1 MFIGISIFL
10 VLIIM
15 GGVIAFLGDRIG
27 SKVGKKKLTLFGLR
41 PKYTSVIVT
50 IISGVMISFSTIAVL
65 AVVNENVRVALFGLS
80 RLQTQMDDLNRE
92 IQGKNRELEKGK
104 LQLKARNE
112 EYENVTKKAEETSKE
127 LERVESQRSYMQ
139 SELYQV
145 QSAYDEAQAGIA
157 RSAAEIKNLEK
168 TKTEL
173 NENIG
178 KLNEEKKN
186 LLENIYALREGQVV
200 MQAGQILT
208 TATVDSGMTREQ
220 TEQVLESILADING
234 SLKEQLN
241 VNDQEI
247 NLIRIRNSDF
257 EEAVGD
263 IAGGQNQ
270 KLVRIVAAQNLIMG
284 EPFLVDFDIHDNLLI
299 FPEGKTVYRGS
310 LDKYSDIRNPEIKV
324 IRFLQDLNAYARS
337 KGVLPDPI
345 TGKVGAL
352 DGKEMM
358 DVIEKVKEYG
368 GACELEVTAA
378 RDIYSQGPLL
388 IDVKVMRKGGTAG

>member
-80 RLQTQMDDLNRE
+80 RLQNQMDDLNRE

-241 VNDQEI
+241 VNDPEI

-263 IAGGQNQ
+263 IAEAQNQ

-378 RDIYSQGPLL
+378 RNIYSQGPLL

>member
-241 VNDQEI
+241 VNDPEI

-257 EEAVGD
+257 EETVGD
-263 IAGGQNQ
+263 IAGAQNQ

-378 RDIYSQGPLL
+378 RNIYSQGPLL

>member
-112 EYENVTKKAEETSKE
+112 EYENVTKKAAETSEE

-157 RSAAEIKNLEK
+157 RSAEEIKNLEK

-241 VNDQEI
+241 VNDPEI

-263 IAGGQNQ
+263 IAGAKNR
-270 KLVRIVAAQNLIMG
+270 KLIRIVAAQNLIMG

-299 FPEGKTVYRGS
+299 FPEGETVYRGS

-368 GACELEVTAA
+368 GSCELEVTAA

-388 IDVKVMRKGGTAG
+388 IDVKVIRKGGAAG

>member
-80 RLQTQMDDLNRE
+80 RLQNQMDDLNRE

-241 VNDQEI
+241 VNDPEI

-263 IAGGQNQ
+263 IAGAQNQ

-324 IRFLQDLNAYARS
+324 IRFLQDLNTYARS

-378 RDIYSQGPLL
+378 RNIYSQGPLL